1 MIIHF
6 IYISRLIARRLIKMA
21 SAHRTSTDWND
32 TDWSLCNQAV
42 QKLGNQQSTASQSP
56 DSVNY
61 TNSNNNNED
70 TKTSLISSSH
80 MTSQLTKY

>member
-6 IYISRLIARRLIKMA
+6 IYISRLIADVLSKWPRLIALRLIGMTPIGHSVSK
-21 SAHRTSTDWND
+21 
-32 TDWSLCNQAV
+32 QA
-42 QKLGNQQSTASQSP
+42 KLGNQHSTASQSP